1 MPTDLLHTPLEEDLL
16 DFENLLSLND
26 PMEMPSKTINPIN
39 QPKLN
44 TNFKIPKVKNSNCI
58 QKRKA
63 SVRPF
68 KILPSSST
76 RKNLESETV
85 IVHQSANSLELESKI
100 AIQVKKEQN
109 LSPRKPP
116 NFDTSLNYALSPFIN
131 RFKID
136 TYHPYQNGNG
146 AYRLVNAQLPHQH
159 ICVPAAFI
167 TAQMQTPILDS
178 YTDQV
183 QKNYINDLNRIN
195 QKHKTITVLR
205 EKNKDLSNKYLSLK
219 TQVEGNY

>member
-1 MPTDLLHTPLEEDLL
+1 MPTDLLQTPLEVDLL
-16 DFENLLSLND
+16 LIAFKREKQLSEL
-26 PMEMPSKTINPIN
+26 S
-39 QPKLN
+39 
-44 TNFKIPKVKNSNCI
+44 NF
-58 QKRKA
+58 
-63 SVRPF
+63 
-68 KILPSSST
+68 PSSST
-76 RKNLESETV
+76 RQNLESETV

-100 AIQVKKEQN
+100 AIQIKKEQN

-116 NFDTSLNYALSPFIN
+116 NFDTNLNYALSPFIN

-159 ICVPAAFI
+159 ICVPAAFV

-195 QKHKTITVLR
+195 QMLKTITVLR
-205 EKNKDLSNKYLSLK
+205 EKNKDLSNKYINLK
-219 TQVEGNY
+219 TQVQGNY

>member
-26 PMEMPSKTINPIN
+26 PMEMPSKIINPIN

-58 QKRKA
+58 HKRKA
-63 SVRPF
+63 IVRPF
-68 KILPSSST
+68 KIFPFSST
-76 RKNLESETV
+76 RQNLESETV

-131 RFKID
+131 RF
-136 TYHPYQNGNG
+136 
-146 AYRLVNAQLPHQH
+146 
-159 ICVPAAFI
+159 
-167 TAQMQTPILDS
+167 
-178 YTDQV
+178 
-183 QKNYINDLNRIN
+183 
-195 QKHKTITVLR
+195 
-205 EKNKDLSNKYLSLK
+205 
-219 TQVEGNY
+219 